1 MRAIDI
7 VATNNNGREFE
18 ALMIGVDHHFSSCFA
33 CSVGVS
39 WGKDAGFLQL
49 IFAVAHF
56 AIHFVCR
63 YVDESFNAS
72 FLGTFQ
78 KNMGAVDVCMSEAI

>member
-7 VATNNNGREFE
+7 VAANNNGREFE
-18 ALMIGVDHHFSSCFA
+18 TLMIGVDHHFGGCFA
-33 CSVGVS
+33 RSVGVG

-56 AIHFVCR
+56 AINFVCR
-63 YVDESFNAS
+63 HVDKSFNAG
-72 FLGTFQ
+72 FLGALQ
-78 KNMGAVDVCMSEAI
+78 KNVSAVDVGMGEAI

>member
-7 VATNNNGREFE
+7 VTTNNNGREFE
-18 ALMIGVDHHFSSCFA
+18 ALMIGVDHHFSGCLA

-56 AIHFVCR
+56 AINFVCR
-63 YVDESFNAS
+63 DVDKSFNAG
-72 FLGTFQ
+72 FLGTLQ
-78 KNMGAVDVCMSEAI
+78 KDVRAVDVGMCEAI